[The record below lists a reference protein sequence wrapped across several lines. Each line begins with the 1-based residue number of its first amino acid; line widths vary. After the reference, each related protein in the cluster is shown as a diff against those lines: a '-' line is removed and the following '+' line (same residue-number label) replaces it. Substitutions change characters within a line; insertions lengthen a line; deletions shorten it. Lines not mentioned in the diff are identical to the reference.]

1 MPEPLPSDPG
11 AHADCLP
18 FGVTLP
24 YGHMS
29 ETATSPEL
37 DALLAGCLLGLE
49 EEIEAVRDQLA
60 ARGLAEP
67 VRVSGGHLADA
78 TGAPL
83 YEWRLP
89 SVRHDVRPNDAV
101 RVVCEA
107 GESAGFVTAVN
118 RETLHVRVAAS
129 EWLGRLPGTASL
141 EFDPTWL
148 LGSLRS
154 RLEAVR
160 DRPSRFQP
168 ATLLRL
174 FGRIA
179 PTVGT
184 AEPRRPDSRALNQAQ
199 RAALARILGS
209 DVQFVWGPPG
219 TGKTRLLGH
228 AAAELAQT
236 GRVLVAAVTNGAVDE
251 AAFRVAGVLGP
262 GAVAANQVVRV
273 GAELSGT
280 GDRDLSL
287 EAALERRLAGG
298 RLAAAIEQ
306 LERDAGVRRPAG
318 RPAMLQ
324 RARLARLM
332 AVARKHDDH
341 EVIEA
346 AALLYRDL
354 QLQAILALREAD
366 VVLTTFA
373 RLSVWDELAAL
384 RFESLLIDEA
394 SAAPLPYV
402 ALAATRTSGTAVAI
416 GDFQQLPAVVCSRG
430 VAASRWLG
438 RDLFRETGIVTET
451 AGEVSLPSPRDRL
464 CAMLD
469 EQYRMTP
476 PIRRLVSEMFYGNR
490 LRDAPEVADRPR
502 LASPLVLIDTEEEGS
517 TVRRAEG
524 SRTNPVHVRLVLR
537 LLEDLASCGI
547 ADVAVVAPYR
557 LHVRKL
563 WEAARDQ
570 LGPAAP
576 AGLEIATIH
585 RFQGR
590 EKSVVVLDTVDAPPG
605 ASWFLHE
612 GRNADLPRLIN
623 VALSR
628 ARHALVLIGTVA
640 GLRRTLPP
648 DAMINRLVAKVAAE
662 GRALK
667 AAELGRT
674 VAPASLWQL
683 AAPETGPDLFR

>member
-1 MPEPLPSDPG
+1 MK
-11 AHADCLP
+11 
-18 FGVTLP
+18 LP
-24 YGHMS
+24 YGPMTS
-29 ETATSPEL
+29 TATSPEL
-37 DALLAGCLLGLE
+37 DELLAGCLLGLD

-60 ARGLAEP
+60 ARGLGEP
-67 VRVSGGHLADA
+67 VHVSGGHLADA
-78 TGAPL
+78 TGTPL

-89 SVRHDVRPNDAV
+89 SARHDVRPNDAV
-101 RVVCEA
+101 WVVCEA

-118 RETLHVRVAAS
+118 RETLQVRVS
-129 EWLGRLPGTASL
+129 TSDWLGRVPAAATL

-160 DRPSRFQP
+160 DKPSRFHP
-168 ATLLRL
+168 STVLRL

-179 PTVGT
+179 PTVGA
-184 AEPRRPDSRALNQAQ
+184 AEARRPDSRVLNEAQ
-199 RAALARILGS
+199 REALERILGS

-228 AAAELAQT
+228 AVAELAET
-236 GRVLVAAVTNGAVDE
+236 GKVLVTAVTNGAVDE
-251 AAFRVAGVLGP
+251 GAYRAASVLGH
-262 GAVAANQVVRV
+262 GAVGANRIVRV
-273 GAELSGT
+273 GAELSRT
-280 GDRDLSL
+280 GDRTLSL
-287 EAALERRLAGG
+287 EAALERRLVGG
-298 RLAAAIEQ
+298 KLAAAIEQ
-306 LERDAGVRRPAG
+306 LEREAGVRPPPK

-324 RARLARLM
+324 RVRLARVM
-332 AVARKHDDH
+332 AAAGKVDDH
-341 EVIEA
+341 EIVSA
-346 AALLYRDL
+346 AAGISRDL

-373 RLSVWDELAAL
+373 RLALWDELAAL
-384 RFESLLIDEA
+384 RFEALVIDEA

-402 ALAATRTSGTAVAI
+402 ALAASRTSGTTVVI

-430 VAASRWLG
+430 VMASRWLG
-438 RDLFRETGIVTET
+438 RDLFREAGVVEER
-451 AGEVSLPSPRDRL
+451 AGEVSLPSPRDKL

-469 EQYRMTP
+469 EQYRMAP
-476 PIRRLVSEMFYGNR
+476 PIRRLVGELFYGNR

-502 LASPLVLIDTEEEGS
+502 LASPLVLVDTEEEGS
-517 TVRRAEG
+517 TVTRAEG
-524 SRTNPVHVRLVLR
+524 SRTNPVHVRVVLR
-537 LLEDLASCGI
+537 LLEDLAGCGI

-605 ASWFLHE
+605 ASWFLNE

-628 ARHALVLIGTVA
+628 ARHGLVLVGTVE

-648 DAMINRLVAKVAAE
+648 DALINRLVATVAAE
-662 GRALK
+662 GRAVR
-667 AAELGRT
+667 ARDLGRS
-674 VAPASLWQL
+674 VEPASLWGVVPTPNRLDTIPSESTVVGQQ
-683 AAPETGPDLFR
+683 

>member
-1 MPEPLPSDPG
+1 MTS
-11 AHADCLP
+11 
-18 FGVTLP
+18 
-24 YGHMS
+24 
-29 ETATSPEL
+29 TATSPQL
-37 DALLAGCLLGLE
+37 DELLAGCLLGLD

-60 ARGLAEP
+60 ARGLGEP
-67 VRVSGGHLADA
+67 VHVSGGHLADA
-78 TGAPL
+78 TGTPL

-89 SVRHDVRPNDAV
+89 SARHDVRPNDAV

-118 RETLHVRVAAS
+118 RETLQVRVATS
-129 EWLGRLPGTASL
+129 DWLGRVPAGASL

-160 DRPSRFQP
+160 DKPSRYHP
-168 ATLLRL
+168 ATVLRL

-179 PTVGT
+179 PTVDA
-184 AEPRRPDSRALNQAQ
+184 AEARRGDSRALNEAQ
-199 RAALARILGS
+199 REALERILGS

-228 AAAELAQT
+228 AAAELAET
-236 GRVLVAAVTNGAVDE
+236 GKVLVTAVTNGAVDE
-251 AAFRVAGVLGP
+251 AAYRAAGVLGQ
-262 GAVAANQVVRV
+262 GAVGANRIVRV
-273 GAELSGT
+273 GAELSRT
-280 GDRDLSL
+280 GDRALSL

-306 LERDAGVRRPAG
+306 LEREAGVRPPAE

-324 RARLARLM
+324 RVRLARVM
-332 AVARKHDDH
+332 AVAARVDDH
-341 EVIEA
+341 EIISA
-346 AALLYRDL
+346 ATSLSRDL

-373 RLSVWDELAAL
+373 RLALWDELAAL
-384 RFESLLIDEA
+384 RFEALVIDEA

-402 ALAATRTSGTAVAI
+402 ALAASRTSGRTVAV

-438 RDLFRETGIVTET
+438 RDLFRETGIVEET
-451 AGEVSLPSPRDRL
+451 AGEVSLPSPRDKL

-469 EQYRMTP
+469 EQYRMAP
-476 PIRRLVSEMFYGNR
+476 PIRRLVSELFYGNR

-502 LASPLVLIDTEEEGS
+502 LASPLVLVDTEDEGS
-517 TVRRAEG
+517 TVTRAEG

-537 LLEDLASCGI
+537 LLEDLAGCGVS
-547 ADVAVVAPYR
+547 DVAVVAPYR
-557 LHVRKL
+557 LHVRRL
-563 WEAARDQ
+563 QEAARDQ
-570 LGPAAP
+570 LGRAAP

-590 EKSVVVLDTVDAPPG
+590 EKAVVVLDTVDAPPG
-605 ASWFLHE
+605 ASWFLNE

-628 ARHALVLIGTVA
+628 ARHALVLVGTVE
-640 GLRRTLPP
+640 GLQRTLPP
-648 DAMINRLVAKVAAE
+648 DALINRLVAKVAAE
-662 GRALK
+662 GRAVR
-667 AAELGRT
+667 ARDLGRS
-674 VAPASLWQL
+674 VEAASLWSVV
-683 AAPETGPDLFR
+683 PTPDRLDAIPSESTVVGQQ

>member
-1 MPEPLPSDPG
+1 MTS
-11 AHADCLP
+11 
-18 FGVTLP
+18 
-24 YGHMS
+24 
-29 ETATSPEL
+29 TATSPEL
-37 DALLAGCLLGLE
+37 DELLAGCLLGLD

-60 ARGLAEP
+60 ARSLGEP
-67 VRVSGGHLADA
+67 VHVSGGHLADA
-78 TGAPL
+78 SGTPL

-89 SVRHDVRPNDAV
+89 SARHDVRPNDAV

-118 RETLHVRVAAS
+118 RETLRVRVAAS
-129 EWLGRLPGTASL
+129 DWLGRVPAAALL

-148 LGSLRS
+148 LG
-154 RLEAVR
+154 
-160 DRPSRFQP
+160 
-168 ATLLRL
+168 L

-179 PTVGT
+179 PTVGA
-184 AEPRRPDSRALNQAQ
+184 AEARRPDSGELNEAQ
-199 RAALARILGS
+199 REALARILGS

-228 AAAELAQT
+228 AAAELAET
-236 GRVLVAAVTNGAVDE
+236 GKVLVSAVTNGAVDE
-251 AAFRVAGVLGP
+251 AAYHVAGVLGP
-262 GAVAANQVVRV
+262 GAIGANRIVRV
-273 GAELSGT
+273 GAELSRT
-280 GDRDLSL
+280 GDRGLSL

-298 RLAAAIEQ
+298 RLAVAIEQ
-306 LERDAGVRRPAG
+306 LEREAGLRPPPK
-318 RPAMLQ
+318 RPVMLQ
-324 RARLARLM
+324 KARLARLM
-332 AVARKHDDH
+332 AVAGKVGDRKVGDH
-341 EVIEA
+341 EIIEA
-346 AALLYRDL
+346 AASISRDL

-366 VVLTTFA
+366 LVLTTFA
-373 RLSVWDELAAL
+373 RLALWDELAAL
-384 RFESLLIDEA
+384 RFEALVIDEA

-402 ALAATRTSGTAVAI
+402 ALAASRTSGTTVAI

-430 VAASRWLG
+430 ATASRWLA
-438 RDLFRETGIVTET
+438 RDLFRETGIVEER
-451 AGEVSLPSPRDRL
+451 ADAVSLPSPRDRL

-469 EQYRMTP
+469 EQYRMAP
-476 PIRRLVSEMFYGNR
+476 PIRRLVGKLFYGDR

-502 LASPLVLIDTEEEGS
+502 LACPLVLVDTEDEGS
-517 TVRRAEG
+517 TVTRAEG

-537 LLEDLASCGI
+537 LLQDLAGCGI

-605 ASWFLHE
+605 ASWFLNE
-612 GRNADLPRLIN
+612 GRNTDLPRLIN

-628 ARHALVLIGTVA
+628 ARHALVLVGTVE
-640 GLRRTLPP
+640 GLQRTLPP
-648 DAMINRLVAKVAAE
+648 DALINRLVATVAAE
-662 GRALK
+662 GRAVR
-667 AAELGRT
+667 ASDLGRSVEPATLWGVATRADRLDAIPSEST
-674 VAPASLWQL
+674 VVGQQ
-683 AAPETGPDLFR
+683 

>member
-1 MPEPLPSDPG
+1 MTS
-11 AHADCLP
+11 
-18 FGVTLP
+18 
-24 YGHMS
+24 
-29 ETATSPEL
+29 TATSPEL
-37 DALLAGCLLGLE
+37 DELLAGCLLGLD

-60 ARGLAEP
+60 VRGLGEP
-67 VRVSGGHLADA
+67 VHVSGGHLADA
-78 TGAPL
+78 TGTPL

-89 SVRHDVRPNDAV
+89 SARHDVRPNDAV

-107 GESAGFVTAVN
+107 GESSGFVTAVN
-118 RETLHVRVAAS
+118 RETLRVRVATS
-129 EWLGRLPGTASL
+129 DWLGRVPAAASL

-160 DRPSRFQP
+160 DKPSRFHP
-168 ATLLRL
+168 STVLRL

-179 PTVGT
+179 PMVGA
-184 AEPRRPDSRALNQAQ
+184 AEARRPDSRVLNEAQGKALE
-199 RAALARILGS
+199 RILGS

-228 AAAELAQT
+228 AVAELAET
-236 GRVLVAAVTNGAVDE
+236 GKVLVTAVTNGAVDE
-251 AAFRVAGVLGP
+251 AAYRAASVLGHGEV
-262 GAVAANQVVRV
+262 GANRIVRV
-273 GAELSGT
+273 GAELSRT
-280 GDRDLSL
+280 GDRALSL
-287 EAALERRLAGG
+287 EAALERRLVGG
-298 RLAAAIEQ
+298 RLALAIEQ
-306 LERDAGVRRPAG
+306 LEREAGVRPPPK

-324 RARLARLM
+324 RVRLARVM
-332 AVARKHDDH
+332 AVAGKVDDH
-341 EVIEA
+341 EIISA
-346 AALLYRDL
+346 AAGISRDL

-373 RLSVWDELAAL
+373 RLALWDELAAL
-384 RFESLLIDEA
+384 RFEALVIDEA
-394 SAAPLPYV
+394 SSASLPYV
-402 ALAATRTSGTAVAI
+402 ALAASRTSGTTVVI

-430 VAASRWLG
+430 VTASRWLG
-438 RDLFRETGIVTET
+438 RDLFREAGIVDERE
-451 AGEVSLPSPRDRL
+451 GEVSLPSPRDKL

-469 EQYRMTP
+469 EQYRMAP
-476 PIRRLVSEMFYGNR
+476 PIRRLVSELFYGNR

-502 LASPLVLIDTEEEGS
+502 LASPLVLVDTEEEGS
-517 TVRRAEG
+517 TVTRAEG
-524 SRTNPVHVRLVLR
+524 SRTNPVHVRVVLR
-537 LLEDLASCGI
+537 LLEDLAGCGI

-557 LHVRKL
+557 VHVRKL

-605 ASWFLHE
+605 ASWFLNE

-628 ARHALVLIGTVA
+628 ARHGLVLVGTVE

-648 DAMINRLVAKVAAE
+648 DALINRLVAKVAAE
-662 GRALK
+662 GSAVRANDLRRSV
-667 AAELGRT
+667 E
-674 VAPASLWQL
+674 PASLWGVAMTPTRLDAIPSESTVVGQQ
-683 AAPETGPDLFR
+683 